1 MSSYLDPAHPSR
13 HAPYDDVPPD
23 VTAYLRYLETII
35 NRSPRT
41 VNGYY
46 IDLRTFFR
54 FLVQYRGL
62 ADRDLPLEQI
72 PVAGLD
78 RDFIRAVT
86 KEEIYEYLYYLS
98 NQRQN
103 QPAARA
109 RKLSSIKGF
118 FHYMTAKTGF
128 LPQDPSEDISVP
140 ALRKSLPKYL
150 SLEESI
156 DLLKNIQSDFYER
169 DFCIIT
175 LFLNCGMR
183 LTELVG
189 INLTDFKDETIR
201 IVGKG
206 DKERLVYLNAACIG
220 ALRQYIAERAKMP
233 NLRDKNA
240 LFVSRRTGKRL
251 SNRRVEQIVSDCLR
265 AAGLDGKGY
274 SPHKLRHTAATLM
287 YRHGNVDMLAL
298 KEILGHEHVTTTEIY
313 THINTEKLQDAVSS
327 SPLARMKFAP
337 PEKPKAAP
345 PEDEPDA
352 PDDAP
357 ETGERAA
364 DTQEK

>member
-13 HAPYDDVPPD
+13 HAPYTDVPKD
-23 VTAYLRYLETII
+23 AQDYLRYLETII

-54 FLVQYRGL
+54 FLVRYRGQAQAEQL
-62 ADRDLPLEQI
+62 LEEI
-72 PVAGLD
+72 SVAGLD
-78 RDFIRAVT
+78 TDFIRAVT

-98 NQRQN
+98 SQRQN

-118 FHYMTAKTGF
+118 FHYMTAKAGI
-128 LPQDPSEDISVP
+128 LASDPSEDISVP
-140 ALRKSLPKYL
+140 ALRKALPKYL

-183 LTELVG
+183 LSELVG
-189 INLTDFKDETIR
+189 IDLTDFKEDTIR

-206 DKERLVYLNAACIG
+206 NKERLVYLNPACIN
-220 ALRQYIAERAKMP
+220 ALRAYIDARAKLP

-240 LFVSRRTGKRL
+240 LFVSKKTGKRL
-251 SNRRVEQIVSDCLR
+251 GNRRVEQIVSDCLK

-287 YRHGNVDMLAL
+287 YRHGDVDMLAL
-298 KEILGHEHVTTTEIY
+298 KEILGHEHVSTTEIY
-313 THINTEKLQDAVSS
+313 THINTQKLQNAANA
-327 SPLARMKFAP
+327 SPLSRMKFSPPAP
-337 PEKPKAAP
+337 TAPSEGDDPAKERPKKQP
-345 PEDEPDA
+345 
-352 PDDAP
+352 
-357 ETGERAA
+357 
-364 DTQEK
+364 

>member
-1 MSSYLDPAHPSR
+1 MSSYLDPAHPAR
-13 HAPYDDVPPD
+13 HAPYTDVPKD
-23 VTAYLRYLETII
+23 VIDYLRYLETII

-54 FLVQYRGL
+54 FLVRHRGQMP
-62 ADRDLPLEQI
+62 ADQPLEEI
-72 PVAGLD
+72 SAAGLD
-78 RDFIRAVT
+78 TGFIRSVT

-98 NQRQN
+98 SQRQN

-118 FHYMTAKTGF
+118 FHYMTAKAGI
-128 LPQDPSEDISVP
+128 LESDPSEDISVP
-140 ALRKSLPKYL
+140 ALRKALPKYL

-183 LTELVG
+183 LSELVG
-189 INLTDFKDETIR
+189 IDLTDFKEDTIR

-206 DKERLVYLNAACIG
+206 NKERLVYLNPACTG
-220 ALRQYIAERAKMP
+220 ALRTYIDARAKLP

-240 LFVSRRTGKRL
+240 LFISQRTGKRL
-251 SNRRVEQIVSDCLR
+251 GNRRVEQIVDNCLR

-287 YRHGNVDMLAL
+287 YRHGDVDMLAL
-298 KEILGHEHVTTTEIY
+298 KEILGHEHVSTTEIY
-313 THINTEKLQDAVSS
+313 THINTQKLQDAANA
-327 SPLARMKFAP
+327 SPLSRMKFSP
-337 PEKPKAAP
+337 PP
-345 PEDEPDA
+345 
-352 PDDAP
+352 AP
-357 ETGERAA
+357 ERPSDGEDAA
-364 DTQEK
+364 EDRPKEQP

>member
-1 MSSYLDPAHPSR
+1 MSSYLDPAHPAR
-13 HAPYDDVPPD
+13 HAPYTDVPTD
-23 VTAYLRYLETII
+23 VTAYLRYLETVI

-54 FLVQYRGL
+54 FLVRYRGL
-62 ADRDLPLEQI
+62 APADQPLEEI
-72 PVAGLD
+72 SAAGLD
-78 RDFIRAVT
+78 TSFVAAVT
-86 KEEIYEYLYYLS
+86 KEEIYEYLYYLTS
-98 NQRQN
+98 QRQN

-118 FHYMTAKTGF
+118 FHYMTAKMGR
-128 LPQDPSEDISVP
+128 LPADPSEDISVP
-140 ALRKSLPKYL
+140 AMRKALPKYL

-183 LTELVG
+183 LSELVG
-189 INLTDFKDETIR
+189 IDLTDFKDETIR

-206 DKERLVYLNAACIG
+206 DKERLVYLNAACIT
-220 ALRQYIAERAKMP
+220 ALRRYIDERAKLP

-240 LFVSRRTGKRL
+240 LFVSKKTGKRL
-251 SNRRVEQIVSDCLR
+251 GNRRVEQIVGGCLK

-298 KEILGHEHVTTTEIY
+298 KEILGHEHVSTTEIY
-313 THINTEKLQDAVSS
+313 THINTQKLQDAVSS
-327 SPLARMKFAP
+327 SPLARMKFSAPKP
-337 PEKPKAAP
+337 PEKPQDIADETDLPADQR
-345 PEDEPDA
+345 PEQQSKDS
-352 PDDAP
+352 
-357 ETGERAA
+357 R
-364 DTQEK
+364 

>member
-1 MSSYLDPAHPSR
+1 MSSYLNPAHPSR
-13 HAPYDDVPPD
+13 HAPYTDVPKD
-23 VTAYLRYLETII
+23 VQDYLRYLETII

-54 FLVQYRGL
+54 FLARYRSKD
-62 ADRDLPLEQI
+62 AAEQPLEQI
-72 PVAGLD
+72 SVAGLD
-78 RDFIRAVT
+78 TDFIRAVT

-98 NQRQN
+98 SQRQN

-118 FHYMTAKTGF
+118 FHYMTAKAGI
-128 LPQDPSEDISVP
+128 LKIDPSEDISVP
-140 ALRKSLPKYL
+140 ALRKALPKYL

-183 LTELVG
+183 LSELVG
-189 INLTDFKDETIR
+189 IDMTDFKEDTIR

-206 DKERLVYLNAACIG
+206 NKERLVYLNPACSD
-220 ALRQYIAERAKMP
+220 ALRAYIDARAKLP

-240 LFVSRRTGKRL
+240 LFVSKKTGKRL
-251 SNRRVEQIVSDCLR
+251 GNRRVEQIVSDCMR

-287 YRHGNVDMLAL
+287 YRHGDVDMLAL
-298 KEILGHEHVTTTEIY
+298 KEILGHEHVSTTEIY
-313 THINTEKLQDAVSS
+313 THINTQKLQDAANA
-327 SPLARMKFAP
+327 SPLSRMKFSPPAP
-337 PEKPKAAP
+337 VQPSEQDDPA
-345 PEDEPDA
+345 EDRTKKQP
-352 PDDAP
+352 
-357 ETGERAA
+357 
-364 DTQEK
+364 

>member
-13 HAPYDDVPPD
+13 HAPYTDIPKDAQD
-23 VTAYLRYLETII
+23 YLRYLETII

-54 FLVQYRGL
+54 FLVRYRGM
-62 ADRDLPLEQI
+62 ADAEQPLEQI
-72 PVAGLD
+72 SVAGLD
-78 RDFIRAVT
+78 TDFIRAVT

-98 NQRQN
+98 SQRQN

-118 FHYMTAKTGF
+118 FHYMSAKAGI
-128 LPQDPSEDISVP
+128 LKSDPSEDISVP
-140 ALRKSLPKYL
+140 ALRKTLPKYL

-183 LTELVG
+183 LSELVG
-189 INLTDFKDETIR
+189 IDLTDFKEDTIR

-206 DKERLVYLNAACIG
+206 NKERLVYLNPACTG
-220 ALRQYIAERAKMP
+220 ALRTFIDARAELP

-240 LFVSRRTGKRL
+240 LFVSKKTGKRL
-251 SNRRVEQIVSDCLR
+251 SNRRVEQIVSDCLKT
-265 AAGLDGKGY
+265 AGLDGKGY

-287 YRHGNVDMLAL
+287 YRHGDVDMLAL
-298 KEILGHEHVTTTEIY
+298 KEILGHEHVSTTEIY
-313 THINTEKLQDAVSS
+313 THINTQKLQDAANA
-327 SPLARMKFAP
+327 SPLSRMKFSPPAP
-337 PEKPKAAP
+337 AQGSEKDDSIEERPKKQP
-345 PEDEPDA
+345 
-352 PDDAP
+352 
-357 ETGERAA
+357 
-364 DTQEK
+364 